1 MNIRYEHTGQR
12 KREKIQIERD
22 RKFRGTKRERKY
34 RGTER
39 QKIQRDKEREN
50 ALEREK
56 KNKRARFTRWRRHA
70 SRTQ

>member
-1 MNIRYEHTGQR
+1 MNTRYEHTGQR
-12 KREKIQIERD
+12 KREKIPIERD

-50 ALEREK
+50 TLEREREK
-56 KNKRARFTRWRRHA
+56 KQAHTFYPLKT
-70 SRTQ
+70 SC